1 MTNTFDFKEEWEK
14 AYEVAHYVAP
24 VYKAIADESMRGDL
38 YQGLKLHRTEVGDF
52 IVNDMGTT
60 GTYSPQPWTETDEYL
75 QINYA
80 KEVSVTM
87 KKQDLYMTHLPV
99 AVKRAEKSMNRLF
112 NYIDGLVFQ
121 TAQQGAGTVM
131 DQSYLSGSSG
141 DVGVPITVSQAN
153 VPNIFFAAN
162 NVLIRNN
169 VDYQPTG
176 KWTGQYKID
185 KTQFVPVAVVDSNVN
200 NYVGLYLG
208 GKVTE
213 LGDRVTQNGFIGQF
227 GGFNYFVSNALPWT
241 VNLLLPVA
249 VTTGDSITFMNGVTK
264 NVNGTTGSQA
274 LTISFV
280 TSASTAGQITL
291 SGTAATNAA
300 RLAAFLSAP
309 YSTNANWTPF
319 VQANLTI
326 MQQMLL
332 NQLSAVQ
339 NATTTTTVNI
349 GVFGMGN
356 VPIAA
361 SFTSTSN
368 VFQYPAVHCLFGT
381 SRSISL
387 IMPRMAEIDQRP
399 TPAYQVAT
407 DFIAWTY
414 FGLKVFADQ
423 APAIIDCPINTT
435 PFTYMANLTTN

>member
-1 MTNTFDFKEEWEK
+1 MANTFDFKEEWEK

-60 GTYSPQPWTETDEYL
+60 GTYTPQNWTETDEYL
-75 QINYA
+75 QITYA

-99 AVKRAEKSMNRLF
+99 AVKRAEKSMNRVF

-121 TAQQGAGTVM
+121 QAQQGAGTVM
-131 DQSYLSGSSG
+131 DNSYLSGLSS
-141 DVGVPITVSQAN
+141 DVGVPITVSQGN

-169 VDYQPTG
+169 IDYQPTG

-241 VNLLLPVA
+241 VNVLLPVA
-249 VTTGDSITFMNGVTK
+249 PTTGDSITFMNGVTK
-264 NVNGTTGSQA
+264 NVNGVTGSQA

-280 TSASTAGQITL
+280 TSAATAGQITL
-291 SGTAATNAA
+291 SGTAATNAT
-300 RLAAFLSAP
+300 RLAAFLAAP
-309 YSTNANWTPF
+309 YSTNANWVPF
-319 VQANLTI
+319 VQSSLTV

-332 NQLSAVQ
+332 NQLSASV
-339 NATTTTTVNI
+339 NGTVNTTVNVN
-349 GVFGMGN
+349 VFGMGN
-356 VPIAA
+356 IPIAS
-361 SFTSTSN
+361 SFTSSSN
-368 VFQYPAVHCLFGT
+368 AFQYPAVHCIFGT

-387 IMPRMAEIDQRP
+387 VMPRMAEIDQRP

-414 FGLKVFADQ
+414 FGIKVFADQ